1 MFDFRDE
8 LQEALE
14 NDRELDTK
22 GTSTSTVTRASKIR
36 KSQSALSTAAARRRN
51 DPLYKKMI
59 YYRELYYKYRAL
71 VHRKYGPGTNA
82 QARR

>member
-1 MFDFRDE
+1 MFELRDE
-8 LQEALE
+8 LEEALE
-14 NDRELDTK
+14 NDRELETK
-22 GTSTSTVTRASKIR
+22 TPSNSTMTRATKI
-36 KSQSALSTAAARRRN
+36 KKAQSVLSTAAARRRN

-71 VHRKYGPGTNA
+71 VHRRYGPGTNA

>member
-1 MFDFRDE
+1 MFDLRDE

-14 NDRELDTK
+14 NDRELDSKTP
-22 GTSTSTVTRASKIR
+22 STSTMTRATKIR
-36 KSQSALSTAAARRRN
+36 KSQSVLSTAAARRRN

-71 VHRKYGPGTNA
+71 VHRKYGPGTKA

>member
-1 MFDFRDE
+1 MFNLRDQ

-14 NDRELDTK
+14 NDRELETK
-22 GTSTSTVTRASKIR
+22 TPSNSLVTRATKI
-36 KSQSALSTAAARRRN
+36 KKAQSTLSTAAARRRN

-71 VHRKYGPGTNA
+71 VHKKYSPRTSA